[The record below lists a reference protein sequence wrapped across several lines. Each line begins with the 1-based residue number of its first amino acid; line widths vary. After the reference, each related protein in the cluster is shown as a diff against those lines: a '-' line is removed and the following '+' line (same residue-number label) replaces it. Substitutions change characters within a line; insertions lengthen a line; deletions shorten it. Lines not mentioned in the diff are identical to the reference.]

1 MEESMR
7 EPVRDKK
14 ICIRV
19 SEEERARF
27 KEHAGMMGLS
37 LSEFVRLVLDQ
48 YLVDDDTLE
57 GHSGGDS

>member
-1 MEESMR
+1 MR

-19 SEEERARF
+19 TAEERARY
-27 KEHAGMMGLS
+27 KAHAATMDLS